1 MINRRTATASLVL
14 APFATPAFAQAFP
27 SRPIQ
32 MLVGFAPGGGADVVA
47 RVLGPHLAQELGQPV
62 VVENRPGV
70 GGNVATRYLATE
82 AKADGHTILMGTIAA
97 LAINPN
103 IYKEKLGFDPD
114 RDLAPITN
122 AVDSCNVLVVPVSS
136 PLQDVNQLV
145 AAAKTE
151 KSLTYGSSGVG
162 TAGHLAGV
170 LLSSLTGT
178 KPIHVPYKSGGG
190 LMTAMLSGEVDFSF
204 ASGVTAVAQVR
215 GGKLRALAVTT
226 AKRASELPAVPTM
239 LEAGVTGFV
248 SNNWYGIVA
257 PAATPRPVIDRLNAA
272 CVKVL
277 AKPEVVAALRA
288 QVLEASPMSPDEFG
302 AFMRAERAKWGKL
315 IRESGVKMET

>member
-1 MINRRTATASLVL
+1 
-14 APFATPAFAQAFP
+14 
-27 SRPIQ
+27 
-32 MLVGFAPGGGADVVA
+32 
-47 RVLGPHLAQELGQPV
+47 
-62 VVENRPGV
+62 
-70 GGNVATRYLATE
+70 
-82 AKADGHTILMGTIAA
+82 
-97 LAINPN
+97 
-103 IYKEKLGFDPD
+103 
-114 RDLAPITN
+114 
-122 AVDSCNVLVVPVSS
+122 VLVVPVSS
-136 PLQDVNQLV
+136 PLQDENQLV